1 MKRLAILLGLA
12 MFASSSIVIA
22 CPGEK
27 HGDAKPQSS
36 QPDKPKT

>member
-12 MFASSSIVIA
+12 LLASSSVAMA

>member
-1 MKRLAILLGLA
+1 MKRLVILLGLA
-12 MFASSSIVIA
+12 MFASSSVVVA
-22 CPGEK
+22 CPGDK